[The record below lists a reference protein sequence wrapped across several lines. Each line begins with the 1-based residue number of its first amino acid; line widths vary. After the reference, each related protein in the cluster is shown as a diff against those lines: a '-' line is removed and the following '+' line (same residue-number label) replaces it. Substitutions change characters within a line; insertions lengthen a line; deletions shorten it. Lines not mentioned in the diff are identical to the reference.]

1 MKKIKRTILALLL
14 VNLSL
19 AGKVHANE
27 EDDILKADLKNAVK
41 ETVDGKLYYQVNI
54 KTLYG
59 SSDVNIYMANTDT
72 DNLPAASTIK
82 PFVGLAIMNKVNN
95 GQMIYTEEIK
105 NDLDLSLRLS
115 DNDATNRL
123 IEAAGGFDEVNSYIK
138 SSTNSDRTKINR
150 FMMQKGRENT
160 ANAKDLSWAIYEI
173 YRNDNIVANDM
184 KKSLS
189 NSSMK
194 RAKLLK
200 NINPSY
206 KTMNKTGE
214 ISHIENDLALVET
227 GSQAFIIS
235 LMTENN
241 NYMDTYNQILLINSL
256 GEKVAKAYEKYQVSS
271 NNKKALEDGK
281 IQQRVNTS
289 EKKLAYAVY
298 NNQIFVNA
306 GEILLESDNM
316 AVDEIRPFLLE
327 KINESKEIL
336 EKSKNALKNYSTDPI
351 VSEEDMIVN
360 IVRLIYTNKQL
371 NSDINRNL
379 ALAFYKNKASVKAG
393 EILLSDSPK
402 TSLNIRR
409 GLLKNI
415 KASEDILEKT
425 ELYFDKLNA
434 EN

>member
-27 EDDILKADLKNAVK
+27 EDDILKSDLKNAVK

-214 ISHIENDLALVET
+214 LNRIENDLALVET
-227 GSQAFIIS
+227 SSQAFIIS

-271 NNKKALEDGK
+271 NNKKALEEEK
-281 IQQRVNTS
+281 IQQRLNTS

-306 GEILLESDNM
+306 GEILLESDNR

-327 KINESKEIL
+327 KIDESKEIL
-336 EKSKNALKNYSTDPI
+336 EKSKNALRNYSTEPI
-351 VSEEDMIVN
+351 ASEEDMIVN

-379 ALAFYKNKASVKAG
+379 ALAFYKNKATVKAG
-393 EILLSDSPK
+393 EILLNDSPK
-402 TSLNIRR
+402 TSLDIRR
-409 GLLKNI
+409 PLLRNI

>member
-138 SSTNSDRTKINR
+138 SSTNSNRTKINR

-214 ISHIENDLALVET
+214 LNRIENDLALVET
-227 GSQAFIIS
+227 SSQAFIIS

-281 IQQRVNTS
+281 IQQRLNTS

-306 GEILLESDNM
+306 GEILLESDNR

-327 KINESKEIL
+327 KIDESKEIL
-336 EKSKNALKNYSTDPI
+336 EKSKNALRNYSTEPI
-351 VSEEDMIVN
+351 ASEEDMIVN

-379 ALAFYKNKASVKAG
+379 ALAFYKNKATVKAG
-393 EILLSDSPK
+393 EILLNDSPK
-402 TSLNIRR
+402 TSLDIRR
-409 GLLKNI
+409 PLLRNI
-415 KASEDILEKT
+415 KASEDILEKA
-425 ELYFDKLNA
+425 ELYFEKLNA

>member
-1 MKKIKRTILALLL
+1 MKKIKRIILALLL

-27 EDDILKADLKNAVK
+27 EDDILKSDLKNAVK

-150 FMMQKGRENT
+150 FMMHKGRENT

-200 NINPSY
+200 YINPSY

-214 ISHIENDLALVET
+214 LNRIENDLALVET
-227 GSQAFIIS
+227 SSQAFIIS

-241 NYMDTYNQILLINSL
+241 NYMDTYNQILLINYL

-281 IQQRVNTS
+281 IQQRLNTS

-306 GEILLESDNM
+306 GEILLESDNR

-327 KINESKEIL
+327 KIDESKEIL
-336 EKSKNALKNYSTDPI
+336 EKSKNALRNYSTEPI
-351 VSEEDMIVN
+351 ASEEDMIVN

>member
-95 GQMIYTEEIK
+95 GQMIYTEKIK
-105 NDLDLSLRLS
+105 NDLDISLRLS

-214 ISHIENDLALVET
+214 LNRIENDLALVET
-227 GSQAFIIS
+227 GSQAYIIS
-235 LMTENN
+235 LLTENN

-271 NNKKALEDGK
+271 NNKKALEEEK
-281 IQQRVNTS
+281 IQQRLNTS

-306 GEILLESDNM
+306 GEILLESDNR

-336 EKSKNALKNYSTDPI
+336 EKSKNALRNYSTEPI
-351 VSEEDMIVN
+351 ASEEDMIVN

-379 ALAFYKNKASVKAG
+379 ALAFYKNKATVKAG
-393 EILLSDSPK
+393 EILLNDSPK
-402 TSLNIRR
+402 TSLDIRR
-409 GLLKNI
+409 PLLRNI
-415 KASEDILEKT
+415 KASEDILEKA
-425 ELYFDKLNA
+425 ELYFEKLNA

>member
-214 ISHIENDLALVET
+214 LNRIENDLALVET
-227 GSQAFIIS
+227 SSQAFIIS

-256 GEKVAKAYEKYQVSS
+256 GEKVATAYEKYQVSS
-271 NNKKALEDGK
+271 NNKKALEEEK
-281 IQQRVNTS
+281 IQQRLNTS

-306 GEILLESDNM
+306 GEILLESDNT

-336 EKSKNALKNYSTDPI
+336 EKSKNALRNYSTEPI
-351 VSEEDMIVN
+351 ASEEDMLVN
-360 IVRLIYTNKQL
+360 IVRLIYTDKQL

>member
-27 EDDILKADLKNAVK
+27 EDDILKSDLKNAVK

-82 PFVGLAIMNKVNN
+82 PFVGLTIMNKVNN

-200 NINPSY
+200 NVNPSY

-214 ISHIENDLALVET
+214 LSHIENDLALVET
-227 GSQAFIIS
+227 GSQAYIIS
-235 LMTENN
+235 LLTENN
-241 NYMDTYNQILLINSL
+241 NYMDTYNQILLINKL
-256 GEKVAKAYEKYQVSS
+256 GEKVARAYENYENIYKLKKETENS
-271 NNKKALEDGK
+271 NVTSRL
-281 IQQRVNTS
+281 NTS

-306 GEILLESDNM
+306 GEILLESDLR
-316 AVDEIRPFLLE
+316 AVDEIRPYLIE
-327 KINESKEIL
+327 KINESREIL
-336 EKSKNALKNYSTDPI
+336 EKSKKALKNYSTEPI
-351 VSEEDMIVN
+351 MSEEDMLVN
-360 IVRLIYTNKQL
+360 IVRLIYTGKQL

>member
-27 EDDILKADLKNAVK
+27 EDDILKSDLKNAVK

-82 PFVGLAIMNKVNN
+82 PFVGLTIMNKVNN

-200 NINPSY
+200 NVNPSY

-214 ISHIENDLALVET
+214 LSHIENDLALVET
-227 GSQAFIIS
+227 GSQAYIIS
-235 LMTENN
+235 LLTENN
-241 NYMDTYNQILLINSL
+241 NYMDTYNQILLINYL
-256 GEKVAKAYEKYQVSS
+256 GEKVARAYENYENIYKLKKETEKS
-271 NNKKALEDGK
+271 NVTSRL
-281 IQQRVNTS
+281 NTS

-306 GEILLESDNM
+306 GEILLESDNR

-327 KINESKEIL
+327 KIDESKEIL
-336 EKSKNALKNYSTDPI
+336 EKSKNALRNYSTEPI
-351 VSEEDMIVN
+351 ASEEDMIVN

>member
-27 EDDILKADLKNAVK
+27 EDDILKSDLKNAVK

-227 GSQAFIIS
+227 GSQAYIIS
-235 LMTENN
+235 LLTENN

-306 GEILLESDNM
+306 GEILLESDNR
-316 AVDEIRPFLLE
+316 AVDEIRPFLLV

-351 VSEEDMIVN
+351 ASEEDMIVN

>member
-214 ISHIENDLALVET
+214 LNRIENDLALVET
-227 GSQAFIIS
+227 SSQAFIIS

-281 IQQRVNTS
+281 IQQRLNTS

-306 GEILLESDNM
+306 GEILLGSDNR

-327 KINESKEIL
+327 KIDESKEIL
-336 EKSKNALKNYSTDPI
+336 EKSKNALRNYSTEPI
-351 VSEEDMIVN
+351 ASEEDMIVN

>member
-27 EDDILKADLKNAVK
+27 EDDILKSNLKNAVK

-82 PFVGLAIMNKVNN
+82 PFVGLTIMNKVNN

-206 KTMNKTGE
+206 KAMNKTGE
-214 ISHIENDLALVET
+214 LNHIENDLALVET

-306 GEILLESDNM
+306 GEILLESDNR

-351 VSEEDMIVN
+351 ASEEDMIVN

-425 ELYFDKLNA
+425 ELYFEKLNA

>member
-200 NINPSY
+200 NVNPSY

-214 ISHIENDLALVET
+214 LSHIENDLALIET
-227 GSQAFIIS
+227 GSQAYIIS
-235 LMTENN
+235 LLTENN
-241 NYMDTYNQILLINSL
+241 NYMDTYNQILLINKL
-256 GEKVAKAYEKYQVSS
+256 GEKVARAYENYENIYKIKKETEKS
-271 NNKKALEDGK
+271 NLTS
-281 IQQRVNTS
+281 RLNTS
-289 EKKLAYAVY
+289 EKKLAYALY
-298 NNQIFVNA
+298 NNQMFINA
-306 GEILLESDNM
+306 GEILLESDNT

-327 KINESKEIL
+327 KIDESREIL
-336 EKSKNALKNYSTDPI
+336 EKSKNALINYSKEPI
-351 VSEEDMIVN
+351 MSEEDMLVN
-360 IVRLIYTNKQL
+360 IVRLIYTNKEL

-379 ALAFYKNKASVKAG
+379 ALAFYKNKATVKAG
-393 EILLSDSPK
+393 EILLNDSPK
-402 TSLNIRR
+402 TSLDIRR
-409 GLLKNI
+409 PLLRNI
-415 KASEDILEKT
+415 KASEDILEKA
-425 ELYFDKLNA
+425 ELYFEKLNA

>member
-214 ISHIENDLALVET
+214 LNRIENDLALVET
-227 GSQAFIIS
+227 SSQAFIIS

-271 NNKKALEDGK
+271 NNKKALEEEK
-281 IQQRVNTS
+281 IQQRLNTS

-306 GEILLESDNM
+306 GEILLESDNR

-327 KINESKEIL
+327 KIDESKEIL
-336 EKSKNALKNYSTDPI
+336 EKSKNALRNYSTEPI
-351 VSEEDMIVN
+351 ASEEDMIVN

-379 ALAFYKNKASVKAG
+379 ALAFYKNKATVKAG
-393 EILLSDSPK
+393 EILLNDSPK
-402 TSLNIRR
+402 TSLDIRR
-409 GLLKNI
+409 PLLRNI

>member
-214 ISHIENDLALVET
+214 LNRIENDLALVET
-227 GSQAFIIS
+227 SSQAFIIS

-281 IQQRVNTS
+281 IQQRLNTS

-306 GEILLESDNM
+306 GEILLASDNR

-327 KINESKEIL
+327 KIDESKEIL
-336 EKSKNALKNYSTDPI
+336 EKSKNALRNYSTEPI
-351 VSEEDMIVN
+351 ASEEDMIVN

-379 ALAFYKNKASVKAG
+379 ALAFYKNKATVKAG
-393 EILLSDSPK
+393 EILLNDSPK
-402 TSLNIRR
+402 TSLDIRR
-409 GLLKNI
+409 PLLGNI
-415 KASEDILEKT
+415 KASEDILEKA
-425 ELYFDKLNA
+425 ELYFEKLNA